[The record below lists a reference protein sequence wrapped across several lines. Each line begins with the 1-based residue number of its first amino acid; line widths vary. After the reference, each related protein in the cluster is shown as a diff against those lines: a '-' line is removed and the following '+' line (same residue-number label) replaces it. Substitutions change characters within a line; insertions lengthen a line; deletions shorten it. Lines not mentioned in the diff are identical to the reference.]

1 MSRPWRRR
9 LSIGLVLTL
18 AAAWLGWYRWLPE
31 YRPSLRAGER
41 YGIDV
46 AHHQGTIDWQRVAR
60 DGIAVAYI
68 KATEGGDL
76 IDPSFIANWRG
87 ADDAG
92 IVRGAYHFFTLCRT
106 GVDQARFFV
115 DTVNGAGADP
125 SAMAPAVDLELAGN
139 CGKRP
144 TGAALRAEL
153 TAYLKLVEAAAGK
166 SAVLYIGRD
175 FEARYHVRRWLARYQ
190 WRPRF
195 LRRPDVDGWYV
206 WQVDGLAHVKGI
218 KGPVD
223 LDVFR

>member
-92 IVRGAYHFFTLCRT
+92 SYEVRTTSL
-106 GVDQARFFV
+106 
-115 DTVNGAGADP
+115 P
-125 SAMAPAVDLELAGN
+125 SVEPGSTRR
-139 CGKRP
+139 GSS
-144 TGAALRAEL
+144 L
-153 TAYLKLVEAAAGK
+153 T
-166 SAVLYIGRD
+166 R
-175 FEARYHVRRWLARYQ
+175 
-190 WRPRF
+190 
-195 LRRPDVDGWYV
+195 
-206 WQVDGLAHVKGI
+206 
-218 KGPVD
+218 
-223 LDVFR
+223 